1 MPFSLSTGRPLALAL
16 AALVV
21 AAPPVA
27 AQNTDP
33 VRLAPAGVPGV
44 NAVAPTPAAERERAA
59 AVRADLARRSAVAE
73 VPFRSV
79 GPTVMSGRVTDVE
92 GKPGDPSDFYV
103 AYASGGLWRTQ
114 NAGGSFE
121 PLFDDMPQITIG
133 DIAVD
138 WRDPE
143 GDGPTVWVGTGES
156 NSSRSSYA
164 GSGLYKSTDGG
175 RTWAHL
181 GLDETHH
188 VGRVVV
194 HPADP
199 DVALVAAVG
208 HLYSP
213 NPERGLYRTEDG
225 GTTWTH
231 VLALDDDTGAID
243 IVLDPTNPDRVYA
256 ATWTRA
262 RRAWD
267 FREGGAGSGLWGS
280 TDGGQTWARLNVE
293 GSGFPTGADVGRIGL
308 DAHPSGALFAV
319 VDNQARRPEEE
330 PDEDAPAVTRDLLRA
345 ISTEDFLALAED
357 DLNAFLD
364 ANNVPYSYT
373 AESILEMVRAGR
385 IEPADLVGFL
395 EDANA
400 QLFDTPVVGAEVYR
414 SDDHGRTWT
423 RTHEGFLDD
432 LFYSYG
438 YYFGVLRVAPDDPDR
453 LYVLGVPLVASSDGG
468 ATWARADAP
477 QVHVDHHALWFDR
490 TRPGYMISG
499 NDGGLNV
506 SYDRGATWSKLNAP
520 AVGQFYAV
528 QVDDAEPYNV
538 YGGLQDNGVWVGPS
552 TYEASRGWLAEG
564 EYPYHRIMGGD
575 GMQIQ
580 VDDRDGTVY
589 TGFQFGNYFRTDR
602 SGEGEA
608 ERVVPQHELG
618 ERPLRFNWQ
627 APIWLSRHVPD
638 VLYFGS
644 NKVHRSLDRGDTWEA
659 LSDDLTGGGTPGDV
673 PFGTLSSLH
682 ESPLEFGLLAAGTDD
697 GHVWVSEDGGRTW
710 QDRSAGLSPDLWVSR
725 VELSGHD
732 RGRLLVALNGYRWDH
747 FESYVYASDDLG
759 RTWQRVGLDLPAEP
773 VNVATEDPRNPDV
786 VYVGTDGGLYL
797 SLDRGASFQAF
808 HGQRARPAPGDG
820 DRGPFMGPDSGADSP
835 ALPYAPV
842 HDLVVQER
850 EADLVVGTHGR
861 SIWIVDVGLV
871 QQMTPAVQSS
881 ALHVFAPDTLT
892 HNESW
897 GSRGYTWSDP
907 REPSVQIGYTTTVT
921 GTARVRV
928 LDAEGGVVR
937 QMDDA
942 AEPGINLLAYDLRA
956 DRALGDDHEPG
967 EDTGA
972 FTLIP
977 GEYVVEV
984 TLAGRTETA
993 PLVVEAGPEPRS
1005 RARKKAP

>member
-1 MPFSLSTGRPLALAL
+1 MRPAPPLILALSLLAAPLAT
-16 AALVV
+16 
-21 AAPPVA
+21 

-33 VRLAPAGVPGV
+33 VTSAPGGVADV
-44 NAVAPTPAAERERAA
+44 NPVAPTPAAERRRAA
-59 AVRADLARRSAVAE
+59 TVRAELAERSAVAE

-79 GPTVMSGRVTDVE
+79 GPTVMSGRVADVE

-103 AYASGGLWRTQ
+103 AYASGGLWRTT
-114 NAGGSFE
+114 NAGGSFT

-143 GDGPTVWVGTGES
+143 GDGPTVWVGAGES

-164 GSGLYKSTDGG
+164 GSGVYKSTDGG
-175 RTWAHL
+175 ETWAHL

-188 VGRVVV
+188 VGRVAV
-194 HPADP
+194 HPDDS
-199 DVALVAAVG
+199 DVAWVAAVG

-213 NPERGLYRTEDG
+213 NPERGVYRTDDG
-225 GTTWTH
+225 GRTWDR
-231 VLALDDDTGAID
+231 VLYLDDDTGAID
-243 IVLDPTNPDRVYA
+243 LVCDPRDPDRVYA

-267 FREGGAGSGLWGS
+267 FREGGAGSAVWRS
-280 TDGGQTWARLNVE
+280 DDGGRTFARISVE
-293 GSGFPTGADVGRIGL
+293 GSGFPTGDAVGRIGL
-308 DAHPSGALFAV
+308 DVHPSGALFAV

-330 PDEDAPAVTRDLLRA
+330 PDDDEPSVTRDLLRE
-345 ISTEDFLALAED
+345 ISRDDFLALAED
-357 DLNAFLD
+357 EINAFLD

-373 AESILEMVRAGR
+373 AESVLEMVRAGR
-385 IEPADLVGFL
+385 ITPLDLVAFL

-400 QLFDTPVVGAEVYR
+400 ELFDTPVVGAEVYR
-414 SDDHGRTWT
+414 SDDGGATWA
-423 RTHEGFLDD
+423 RTHSDTLDD

-438 YYFGVLRVAPDDPDR
+438 YYFGQVRVAPDDDQR

-468 ATWARADAP
+468 AGWERADGP
-477 QVHVDHHALWFDR
+477 HVHVDHHALWFDSE
-490 TRPGYMISG
+490 RPGYMISG

-506 SYDRGATWSKLNAP
+506 SYDRGATWSKLNTP

-552 TYEASRGWLAEG
+552 TYRAGRGWLAEG
-564 EYPYHRIMGGD
+564 RYPYRRIMGGD

-589 TGFQFGNYFRTDR
+589 TGFQFGNYFRTNR
-602 SGEGEA
+602 SGEGQA

-644 NKVHRSLDRGDTWEA
+644 NKVHRSLNRGEDWEA

-673 PFGTLSSLH
+673 PFGTLTSLH
-682 ESPLEFGLLAAGTDD
+682 ESPVEFGLLAAGTDD
-697 GHVWVSEDGGRTW
+697 GRVWVTEDGGRTW
-710 QDRSAGLSPDLWVSR
+710 ADRSAGLPLDLWVSR

-747 FESYVYASDDLG
+747 FDAYVYASDDLG
-759 RTWQRVGLDLPAEP
+759 RTWTRIGRDLPSEP
-773 VNVATEDPRNPDV
+773 VNVAREDPQNPDL

-797 SLDRGASFQAF
+797 SMDRGETFHAF
-808 HGQRARPAPGDG
+808 HGQRARTPDDGPGD
-820 DRGPFMGPDSGADSP
+820 DAADHP

-850 EADLVVGTHGR
+850 ESDLVVGTHGR

-871 QQMTPAVQSS
+871 QQMTPEVRSS
-881 ALHVFAPDTLT
+881 ALHVFAPDTLAHDT
-892 HNESW
+892 SW
-897 GSRGYTWSDP
+897 GTRGYTWADAP
-907 REPSVQIGYTTTVT
+907 EPEVQIGYVTTGA

-928 LDAEGGVVR
+928 LDAEGGVVHEL
-937 QMDDA
+937 DDA
-942 AEPGINLLAYDLRA
+942 AEPGLNLFTYDLRA
-956 DRALGDDHEPG
+956 DRALGDDHEAG
-967 EDTGA
+967 KDTGA
-972 FTLIP
+972 FYLVP
-977 GEYVVEV
+977 GEYAVEV
-984 TLAGRTETA
+984 TVGGRTESA
-993 PLVVEAGPEPRS
+993 PLVVKAGPEPRS
-1005 RARKKAP
+1005 RTRKKAP

>member
-1 MPFSLSTGRPLALAL
+1 MRRAVLAALAL
-16 AALVV
+16 AAPL
-21 AAPPVA
+21 AA

-33 VRLAPAGVPGV
+33 VRAAPGGVAGVNP
-44 NAVAPTPAAERERAA
+44 VAPTPAASRLEAA
-59 AVRADLARRSAVAE
+59 AQRQRLADASPVAE
-73 VPFRSV
+73 LPFRSV
-79 GPTVMSGRVTDVE
+79 GPSIMSGRVADVE
-92 GKPGDPSDFYV
+92 GKPGDPADFYV

-114 NAGGSFE
+114 NAGASFT

-164 GSGLYKSTDGG
+164 GTGVYKSTDGG
-175 RTWAHL
+175 ETWRHL

-194 HPADP
+194 HPDDP
-199 DVALVAAVG
+199 NTAWVAAVG

-213 NPERGLYRTEDG
+213 NPERGVYRTDDG
-225 GTTWTH
+225 GKTWQR
-231 VLALDDDTGAID
+231 VLFVDDDTGAID
-243 IVLDPTNPDRVYA
+243 LCLDPNDPGRVLA

-267 FREGGAGSGLWGS
+267 FREGGPGSAVWLS
-280 TDGGQTWARLNVE
+280 EDGGRTFGRVSVE

-308 DAHPSGALFAV
+308 AAHPGGALFAV
-319 VDNQARRPEEE
+319 VDNQSRRPEEE
-330 PDEDAPAVTRDLLRA
+330 DDDEPAVTRDLLRE
-345 ISTEDFLALAED
+345 ISRDDFLALAED
-357 DLNAFLD
+357 EINEFLD

-373 AESILEMVRAGR
+373 AESILEMVREGR
-385 IEPADLVGFL
+385 IEPLDLVAFL

-400 QLFDTPVVGAEVYR
+400 ELFDTPVVGAEVYR
-414 SDDHGRTWT
+414 SDDGGRTWA
-423 RTHEGFLDD
+423 RTHEGFIDD

-438 YYFGVLRVAPDDPDR
+438 YYFGQVRVAPDDPDR
-453 LYVLGVPLVASSDGG
+453 LYLLGVPLIASADGG

-477 QVHVDHHALWFDR
+477 QVHVDHHALWFDDS
-490 TRPGYMISG
+490 RPGYMISG

-506 SYDRGATWSKLNAP
+506 SYDRGASWTKLNTP

-552 TYEASRGWLAEG
+552 TYEASRDWLAEG
-564 EYPYHRIMGGD
+564 EYPYRRIMGGD

-602 SGEGEA
+602 SGEGRA
-608 ERVVPQHELG
+608 ERIVPQHELG

-644 NKVHRSLDRGDTWEA
+644 NKVHRSLDRGEDWEA
-659 LSDDLTGGGTPGDV
+659 LSGDLTGGGTPGDV
-673 PFGTLSSLH
+673 PFGTLTSLH

-710 QDRSAGLSPDLWVSR
+710 QDRSAGLAPDLWVSR

-747 FESYVYASDDLG
+747 FESYVYLSDDLG
-759 RTWQRVGLDLPAEP
+759 KSWQRVGRDLPHEP
-773 VNVATEDPRNPDV
+773 VNVAREDPRNPDLL
-786 VYVGTDGGLYL
+786 YVGTDGGLYL
-797 SLDRGASFQAF
+797 SLDRGASFAAF
-808 HGQRARPAPGDG
+808 HGDRARQPEVDG
-820 DRGPFMGPDSGADSP
+820 DRGPFMGPDAGAERP
-835 ALPYAPV
+835 RLPFAPV

-871 QQMTPAVQSS
+871 QQMTPDVVAA

-892 HNESW
+892 HNENW
-897 GSRGYTWSDP
+897 GTRGYTWADAP
-907 REPSVQIGYTTTVT
+907 EPTVPLAYTTTAS

-928 LDAEGGVVR
+928 LDAEG
-937 QMDDA
+937 DALWEAEDA
-942 AEPGINLLAYDLRA
+942 AEPGLNLLDYSLRS
-956 DRALGDDHEPG
+956 DRALGDEHEAG

-972 FTLIP
+972 FYLVP

-984 TLAGRTETA
+984 RLAGQTETA
-993 PLVVEAGPEPRS
+993 PLVVKAGPEPRS
-1005 RARKKAP
+1005 RTRKKTP